1 MPRPER
7 WVGTMTDMADRNGTA
22 ARLRAGLLLLVVLGV
37 VGTALALAYER
48 HWLSPWQVAPWIVIG
63 IVSVATVALIVR
75 QTALTVRLARAV
87 AALAILSAV
96 LGTWQHVDANLNPDH
111 EGHQHADDGASLMT
125 SAQDSHHTES
135 AEENGHHNGDEGS
148 EGDSHHNDDEGSEG
162 DGHHNGDE
170 GSEGDGHHHDDEGSE
185 GDGHHQDD
193 EKSSSSDDRDSAE
206 EETTSPGPSFVD
218 VVIGAVGHAPVPA
231 ALSLA
236 PIGLALGLATI
247 GLGGAR
253 RESQE

>member
-1 MPRPER
+1 M
-7 WVGTMTDMADRNGTA
+7 
-22 ARLRAGLLLLVVLGV
+22 VLGV
-37 VGTALALAYER
+37 VGTGLALAYER

-63 IVSVATVALIVR
+63 IVSVATVALVVR
-75 QTALTVRLARAV
+75 QTTATVRLARAV
-87 AALAILSAV
+87 AVLAILSAV

-111 EGHQHADDGASLMT
+111 EGHQQAEDGASPMT

-135 AEENGHHNGDEGS
+135 AEENGHH
-148 EGDSHHNDDEGSEG
+148 H
-162 DGHHNGDE
+162 
-170 GSEGDGHHHDDEGSE
+170 
-185 GDGHHQDD
+185 DD

-206 EETTSPGPSFVD
+206 EETTSPGPSFAD
-218 VVIGAVGHAPVPA
+218 VLIGAVGHAPVPA

>member
-1 MPRPER
+1 
-7 WVGTMTDMADRNGTA
+7 MTDMADRNGAA

-37 VGTALALAYER
+37 VGTGLALAYER
-48 HWLSPWQVAPWIVIG
+48 HWLSPWQLAPWIVIG
-63 IVSVATVALIVR
+63 IVSVATVALVVR

-111 EGHQHADDGASLMT
+111 EGHQHADDGASPMT

-135 AEENGHHNGDEGS
+135 AEENGHH
-148 EGDSHHNDDEGSEG
+148 HDDEEAE
-162 DGHHNGDE
+162 D
-170 GSEGDGHHHDDEGSE
+170 DGHHHDDEETES
-185 GDGHHQDD
+185 DGHHHDD
-193 EKSSSSDDRDSAE
+193 EKSSSSDDRDSADKE
-206 EETTSPGPSFVD
+206 STSPSPSFVD

-253 RESQE
+253 TATKE

>member
-22 ARLRAGLLLLVVLGV
+22 ARLRAGLLLLVALGV
-37 VGTALALAYER
+37 VGTGLALAYER

-63 IVSVATVALIVR
+63 IVSVATVALVVR

-111 EGHQHADDGASLMT
+111 EGHQHADDGASSMT

-135 AEENGHHNGDEGS
+135 AEENGHH
-148 EGDSHHNDDEGSEG
+148 HDDEGT
-162 DGHHNGDE
+162 D
-170 GSEGDGHHHDDEGSE
+170 GDGHHH
-185 GDGHHQDD
+185 DD

-206 EETTSPGPSFVD
+206 EETTSPGPSFAD

-253 RESQE
+253 TATKE